1 MQGTNPDLKGATP
14 ATVLRARDWS
24 VDEVATLLDT
34 PPALVTRWC
43 VAGLLPGAR
52 RCGDAWAIPGRG
64 LFVFCQR
71 RVEAHYSPETAAA
84 LLDRSVATIR
94 DWIKDRRLKVIK
106 TGTAKSAGVL
116 IPESELRRW
125 LAA

>member
-1 MQGTNPDLKGATP
+1 MNGCERSLMAATP

-24 VDEVATLLDT
+24 AEEVAVLLDT
-34 PPALVTRWC
+34 PEALVARWC
-43 VAGLLPGAR
+43 AAGLLPGAR
-52 RCGDAWAIPGRG
+52 RRGGGWAIPGRG

-84 LLDRSVATIR
+84 LLDRSVETVR
-94 DWIKDRRLKVIK
+94 GWIKAGRLKVIK
-106 TGTAKSAGVL
+106 TGAAKSAGVL